1 MVGKSQQKI
10 FTEKEFIATI
20 KKFHPVAKQAAIEVE
35 IAEAEIT
42 TSRGVFD
49 PVFSMENN
57 QKEFDGLTYY
67 NHRNVEIKIPT
78 WYGID
83 LSAGK
88 ENITGSRLNPEE
100 TKGTLSYLSLSVPL
114 MQNLIIDKRR
124 ATLQQAKI
132 FKDLSKVERSIVLN
146 ELVREALG
154 NYWHWWKQYAE
165 YTLMQAVISN
175 ANKRFQMIKTTHM
188 LGERAAIDTLEAFTQ
203 IQSLQLRQNEIFT
216 ALLNSQLQVSAFLWA
231 DNNVQY
237 DLPADVKPQEL
248 KAEDELMLEYVVM
261 FALTHPELKQYTFK
275 LKALQIER
283 RLHFQQFLPAVNL
296 KYNQLGTSLSKTIN
310 SAWFNNNY
318 RFGLSVSMPLRFSE
332 GRGEFRKAK
341 LKMDYTTLAQL
352 NKQVQVINK
361 VKQYYTEWQQST
373 TQITL
378 QNEIIKNT
386 LTLLRGEETRFFSG
400 ESSLFM
406 INAREMRAIEAQQ
419 KLIELKAKNQKT
431 LIELK
436 GAAGMFSK

>member
-67 NHRNVEIKIPT
+67 NHRIAEIKIPT

-154 NYWHWWKQYAE
+154 NYWHWWAQYAE
-165 YTLMQAVISN
+165 YTLMQAAVSN
-175 ANKRFQMIKTTHM
+175 ANKRFQMIKTTYM

-248 KAEDELMLEYVVM
+248 KAEEELMLEDVVM
-261 FALTHPELKQYTFK
+261 FALTHPELTQYNFK

-341 LKMDYTTLAQL
+341 LKMDYTNLAQL
-352 NKQVQVINK
+352 NKQVQIVNK
-361 VKQYYTEWQQST
+361 VKRYYTEWQQST

-419 KLIELKAKNQKT
+419 KLIELKAKNQKA